1 MAIQNVIGDSFRG
14 ATWVSIHNGG
24 GVGWGEVINGGFG
37 MVIEGSKEC
46 EQKIESMLHWD
57 VNNGVARRSWARNK
71 GAIFAIK
78 QAMSLNPNL
87 KVTLPNEV
95 DDKYLN

>member
-1 MAIQNVIGDSFRG
+1 M
-14 ATWVSIHNGG
+14 
-24 GVGWGEVINGGFG
+24 GEVINGGFG

-46 EQKIESMLHWD
+46 DKKIESMLHWD

-78 QAMSLNPNL
+78 QAMKLNP
-87 KVTLPNEV
+87 
-95 DDKYLN
+95 D